1 MHGAGRRTL
10 LNKIVARRKGG
21 YGCDKTVV
29 ESTVRTK
36 AMDSLIKEARRV
48 DAPRASFL
56 MLVRCFF
63 FIFAS

>member
-1 MHGAGRRTL
+1 MHGDGRRTL

-29 ESTVRTK
+29 ESTVTVK
-36 AMDSLIKEARRV
+36 AFDSLMKETRRV

-56 MLVRCFF
+56 MLVPCFF